1 MKFKVKCNNVYGWL
15 KARSLS
21 SKRRK
26 HWLKNPIWTERLISV
41 LHPLFMMNGAKFR
54 YTLVVCWIN
63 AGILWCDFGVAITV
77 FLAEMKM
84 LTLIML
90 YGNCCQGNCPNLHKS
105 SLRECRVQVDGTKKI
120 IKSKKNLCQILNSY
134 WYHFLIWYWLIKYF
148 FLYDVIVSN
157 VMCWLTVVYK
167 CYSNLTNLYGYKM
180 PEYTNRVINLDL
192 QWNHLQIIWSFKI
205 CVHYIEN

>member
-1 MKFKVKCNNVYGWL
+1 MVSYKPVYKNLSRTFIGIIQNSCKDKLKLGNVGEVLKFRFFSTHLKFKVKCNNVYGWL

-77 FLAEMKM
+77 FLGEMKM

-105 SLRECRVQVDGTKKI
+105 SERG
-120 IKSKKNLCQILNSY
+120 
-134 WYHFLIWYWLIKYF
+134 
-148 FLYDVIVSN
+148 
-157 VMCWLTVVYK
+157 
-167 CYSNLTNLYGYKM
+167 
-180 PEYTNRVINLDL
+180 P
-192 QWNHLQIIWSFKI
+192 
-205 CVHYIEN
+205 

>member
-1 MKFKVKCNNVYGWL
+1 MVSYKPVYKNLSRTFIGIIQNCCKDKLKLGNVGEVLKFRFFLHIWSSRLNVTMFMVGL
-15 KARSLS
+15 RQE
-21 SKRRK
+21 RRK

-105 SLRECRVQVDGTKKI
+105 SERG
-120 IKSKKNLCQILNSY
+120 
-134 WYHFLIWYWLIKYF
+134 
-148 FLYDVIVSN
+148 
-157 VMCWLTVVYK
+157 
-167 CYSNLTNLYGYKM
+167 
-180 PEYTNRVINLDL
+180 P
-192 QWNHLQIIWSFKI
+192 
-205 CVHYIEN
+205 